1 MVYHS
6 LVESILTYGLVVWG
20 LATEN
25 VLRSLKV
32 VQKCILKIMI
42 FKDIRYPSSE
52 LFRETQVFPFE
63 LLVTKIMMTFMFK
76 NESYKTV
83 LLHKNNTRNLKNKKL
98 QIPKMKFSSTQK
110 HISYLGPKLFNSIPD
125 VFKLK
130 PYARVK
136 KELNKWILETNI
148 CVNL

>member
-6 LVESILTYGLVVWG
+6 LVESILTYSLVVWG

-32 VQKCILKIMI
+32 MQKCIFKILI

-52 LFRETQVFPFE
+52 LFRETQVFPFK
-63 LLVTKIMMTFMFK
+63 LLVTKIMMSFMFK

-98 QIPKMKFSSTQK
+98 QIPK
-110 HISYLGPKLFNSIPD
+110 INLVLPK
-125 VFKLK
+125 
-130 PYARVK
+130 
-136 KELNKWILETNI
+136 NI
-148 CVNL
+148 

>member
-1 MVYHS
+1 
-6 LVESILTYGLVVWG
+6 
-20 LATEN
+20 
-25 VLRSLKV
+25 
-32 VQKCILKIMI
+32 MI
-42 FKDIRYPSSE
+42 FKGIRYPSSE

-63 LLVTKIMMTFMFK
+63 LLVTKIMRFMFK
-76 NESYKTV
+76 NKSYKTV

-110 HISYLGPKLFNSIPD
+110 HISYVGPKLFSSIPD

-130 PYARVK
+130 PCAAVK
-136 KELNKWILETNI
+136 NELNKWILETNI